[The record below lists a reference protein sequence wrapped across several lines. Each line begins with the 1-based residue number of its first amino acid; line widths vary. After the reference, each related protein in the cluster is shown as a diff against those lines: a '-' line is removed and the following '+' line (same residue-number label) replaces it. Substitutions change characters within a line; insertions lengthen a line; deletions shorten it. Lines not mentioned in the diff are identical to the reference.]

1 MKVTVLSENTG
12 TKGLITEHGLSLY
25 IETDRH
31 KILFDF
37 GSSDAFYKNAEK
49 LGIDLGLVDIAFLS
63 HGHYDHGGG
72 LEKFLEINKIA
83 YVYMNELAFEPH
95 YNGRN
100 QYIGLD
106 SSMDGH
112 PRYIKVRGNADI
124 DDELSFVSIKDLKTP
139 IDTHGQKVKRGKY
152 MEKEKYE
159 HEMYLLIHDGF
170 KDYLISGCAHKGIIN
185 LVYAMRFRAFV
196 GGLHT
201 MGYDEV
207 CDEEILLDTAKAL
220 KDSNAEY
227 YTCHCTGKE
236 QFLFLQK
243 EVGDKMHSISCGDTI
258 EIR

>member
-1 MKVTVLSENTG
+1 MKVTVLSENTS
-12 TKGLITEHGLSLY
+12 TAGLPTEHGLSLY
-25 IETDRH
+25 IETERH

-37 GSSDAFYKNAEK
+37 GSSDLFYKNAER

-100 QYIGLD
+100 AYIGLD
-106 SSMDGH
+106 PTLDGH
-112 PRYIKVRGNADI
+112 PRYIKVRGDAVI
-124 DDELSFVSIKDLKTP
+124 DDELSFVSIKDLKKP
-139 IDTHGQKVKRGKY
+139 VDTHGQKVKRGKL
-152 MEKEKYE
+152 MQKETYE
-159 HEMYLLIHDGF
+159 HEMYLMIREGY
-170 KDYLISGCAHKGIIN
+170 KTYLVSGCAHKGIIN
-185 LVYAMRFRAFV
+185 LVYALRFSAFI

-207 CDEEILLDTAKAL
+207 CDEEILLDTANAL
-220 KDSNAEY
+220 KNSGAEF

-236 QFLFLQK
+236 QFLFLKKQ
-243 EVGDKMHSISCGDTI
+243 VGDRVKSISCGETI
-258 EIR
+258 EMH